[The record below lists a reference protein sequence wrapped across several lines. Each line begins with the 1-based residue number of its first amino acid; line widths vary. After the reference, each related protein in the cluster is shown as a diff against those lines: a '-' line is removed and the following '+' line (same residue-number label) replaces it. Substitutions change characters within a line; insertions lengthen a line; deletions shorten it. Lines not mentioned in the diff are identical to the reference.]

1 MQISADIVRHLRM
14 PVPDSEESTFTL
26 LKRMLGRVGV
36 SAAMFGQVN
45 PTEVVPV
52 ESPIAKG
59 GSAGFVDLEEARSQL
74 FDILTAVHSFIR
86 DTTGYR
92 ASIGIDPLPSG
103 STAFDTGVVE
113 EGMLVRPSL
122 KNLFC

>member
-1 MQISADIVRHLRM
+1 MFRHLQL
-14 PVPDSEESTFTL
+14 PVPDSEKSTFIL

-52 ESPIAKG
+52 ESPIARG
-59 GSAGFVDLEEARSQL
+59 GSAGFSDLEEARSQL
-74 FDILTAVHSFIR
+74 FDILAAVHSFIR
-86 DTTGYR
+86 DATGYR
-92 ASIGIDPLPSG
+92 ASIGVDPLPSG

-113 EGMLVRPSL
+113 AGMPVSL
-122 KNLFC
+122 SLEKVLC

>member
-1 MQISADIVRHLRM
+1 MFRNLQL
-14 PVPDSEESTFTL
+14 PVPDSEKSTFIL

-45 PTEVVPV
+45 PTEVVPT
-52 ESPIAKG
+52 ESPIVRG
-59 GSAGFVDLEEARSQL
+59 GSTGFLDLEEARSHL

-86 DTTGYR
+86 DATGYR

-113 EGMLVRPSL
+113 AGMLVSPSMI
-122 KNLFC
+122 NVFC